1 MEGVIM
7 EWMTEGADAFRRN
20 RKVANPKRR
29 MSEGRNRTREAL
41 GLPSSALHVGSLRI
55 TATDSFWTLTRES
68 DGLRCEF
75 VVIAPDLLALKTW
88 ARSNGGW
95 AINPASSFT
104 DWQGNANFWANAGPL
119 GNLRFSYS
127 EAPTKRKAFKLRLV
141 PSVQNSEAT
150 VTPVMGAPDGIA
162 EELARL
168 RTLVEQIAAHVFAM
182 RDHQGNLGGDQA

>member
-1 MEGVIM
+1 M
-7 EWMTEGADAFRRN
+7 EWMTEGADAFRRT

-55 TATDSFWTLTRES
+55 TTTDCFWTLTRES
-68 DGLRCEF
+68 NGFRCEF

-95 AINPASSFT
+95 AINPASSFA
-104 DWQGNANFWANAGPL
+104 DWQGNANFWAKAGPL

-127 EAPTKRKAFKLRLV
+127 EAPTKRKSSRLRLV
-141 PSVQNSEAT
+141 PSVRNSEAT
-150 VTPVMGAPDGIA
+150 VATAVDAPDGIA
-162 EELARL
+162 EEVARL
-168 RTLVEQIAAHVFAM
+168 RSLVEQIAAHVFAM
-182 RDHQGNLGGDQA
+182 RDHQGNLGGDQR